1 MAKTFVYKCENF
13 SGTIFSQ
20 VITDRTI
27 RTVEVATR
35 ALNPEDMGALERA
48 EGGRTAGV
56 AGVGLTGG

>member
-1 MAKTFVYKCENF
+1 M
-13 SGTIFSQ
+13 
-20 VITDRTI
+20 
-27 RTVEVATR
+27 EVATR